1 MSGIKKNYTEVDHFT
16 LASALCTTLEFG
28 QLLIFLTY
36 FLMLCV
42 LVRNETDLEFFPYAL
57 QSQHRTV
64 MSTPSITTTSMQAE
78 EGKSTTNAPGLKI
91 THDGN
96 QRDQKLSPI
105 DLSTPPSGGI
115 SLMDGASKD
124 PPKASVVVVELCISK
139 SAGDYRLQRTTIFR
153 MIYTKDNG

>member
-1 MSGIKKNYTEVDHFT
+1 MV
-16 LASALCTTLEFG
+16 
-28 QLLIFLTY
+28 
-36 FLMLCV
+36 CV

-124 PPKASVVVVELCISK
+124 ESSITNAMNSETTLNGNQRDQKLSPFDLSTPSLEGFSMMDGVSKDEPSACLDSSASFEEYQQTIS
-139 SAGDYRLQRTTIFR
+139 ALIVC
-153 MIYTKDNG
+153 